1 MWHGW
6 LLEGSGSNVATARIV
21 EVWRAA
27 GHDVLLLCQERHP
40 DRYPWIDASGTVT
53 GEGIS
58 PLTPNPD
65 ASTSPGRCVLLRP
78 EIGTL
83 LPVFVLDH
91 YEGFDDVRSFV
102 DLSDHELEA
111 YLRAN
116 VGAVRAAADVHR
128 PEVAIV
134 GHAIPGAAIGRRA
147 LGTASFVAKI
157 HGSDLE
163 YAVRLQARYRDARA
177 GGAGGRPRGR
187 RPERRRAPPMRGAR
201 ARDGDARPR
210 GPAGC
215 RRGGVPPATP
225 CPRRSSRSP
234 PPWTATRRPRVGGP
248 PRSTPRSSGRW
259 TRETRGAI
267 DALFE
272 RYAEDVPEPDA
283 AARLRLLAERDGPIV
298 GYLGKLIPQKGV
310 ELFLQALPS
319 LRHDAAALVVG
330 FGSDRDWLAALVV
343 ALRRGDREAI
353 AWLRDVG
360 RAAGRRRR
368 DARGPTRS
376 GPGGWD
382 VTFTGLLDH
391 RYAPGVLAAMDVQV
405 VPSILEE
412 AFGMVAAEGAA
423 AGALPLVA
431 RHSGLAEVA
440 GALETDVGRPGL
452 FSFEPGEGAVG
463 RLAEGIDR
471 LLSLP
476 ERERDDLRRA
486 VSSFVA
492 AHWTWERTAEG
503 LLAAAE
509 PHPVRAGGSA
519 GLARLPGLLDGP
531 PPGPLGRRER
541 IGGGLGA
548 LRRPH
553 LHQILDHESR
563 PQEQADHVAVGE
575 AELDRA
581 LRVRPVEPMHP
592 EMVALELLARGE
604 VLVG

>member
-1 MWHGW
+1 MRILVWHGW

-40 DRYPWIDASGTVT
+40 DRYPWIDASGTIA

-58 PLTPNPD
+58 PLTPNLD
-65 ASTSPGRCVLLRP
+65 ASPSSGRCVLLRP

-83 LPVFVLDH
+83 LPVFVVDH

-102 DLSDHELEA
+102 DLSDVELED

-116 VGAVRAAADVHR
+116 VDAVRAAADAHR

-147 LGTASFVAKI
+147 LGAASFVAKI

-163 YAVRLQARYRDARA
+163 YAVRQQARYRALAREGLEAARA
-177 GGAGGRPRGR
+177 VVGPSGDVLRRCADLVPDMVTRVRVVPPGVDVAAFRPRPRVSALLEVAAALDDDEATAGGRPSWLDDEV
-187 RPERRRAPPMRGAR
+187 ERALEV
-201 ARDGDARPR
+201 RDAD
-210 GPAGC
+210 
-215 RRGGVPPATP
+215 
-225 CPRRSSRSP
+225 
-234 PPWTATRRPRVGGP
+234 
-248 PRSTPRSSGRW
+248 
-259 TRETRGAI
+259 AI

-272 RYAEDVPEPDA
+272 RYAEDAPEPDA
-283 AARLRLLAERDGPIV
+283 AGRLRLLAEGDGPIV

-310 ELFLQALPS
+310 ELFLEALPT
-319 LRHDAAALVVG
+319 LRHDAASVVVG
-330 FGSDRDWLAALVV
+330 FGSDRDWLAALVL
-343 ALRRGDREAI
+343 ALRRRDREAVV
-353 AWLRDVG
+353 WLRDVG
-360 RAAGRRRR
+360 GLPVDVDATGVEQASIPDGR
-368 DARGPTRS
+368 
-376 GPGGWD
+376 D

-452 FSFEPGEGAVG
+452 FSFEPGEGAVR

-476 ERERDDLRRA
+476 GAERDDLRRA

-492 AHWTWERTAEG
+492 EHWTWGRTAEG
-503 LLAAAE
+503 LLVAAE
-509 PHPVRAGGSA
+509 PHP
-519 GLARLPGLLDGP
+519 
-531 PPGPLGRRER
+531 
-541 IGGGLGA
+541 
-548 LRRPH
+548 
-553 LHQILDHESR
+553 
-563 PQEQADHVAVGE
+563 
-575 AELDRA
+575 
-581 LRVRPVEPMHP
+581 
-592 EMVALELLARGE
+592 
-604 VLVG
+604 